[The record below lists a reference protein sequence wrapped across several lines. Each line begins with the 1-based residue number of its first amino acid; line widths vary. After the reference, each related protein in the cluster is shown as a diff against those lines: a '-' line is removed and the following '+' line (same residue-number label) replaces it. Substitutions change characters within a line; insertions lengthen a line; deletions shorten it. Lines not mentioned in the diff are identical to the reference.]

1 MLKRSFIHLF
11 VLSISV
17 IDWLIDI
24 SDIVVE
30 DWKSNCCYC
39 YFKKK
44 FFSSVIFQN
53 AYKTIDQDLIILTLF
68 FVFELFQIT
77 FYVLFCLF
85 LRTVTLKFAL
95 EVSSFYHIVFANIS
109 NSDQFILFIT
119 FPEVWKTF
127 HIWF

>member
-1 MLKRSFIHLF
+1 MLKRSSIHLF

-24 SDIVVE
+24 SDIVVGY
-30 DWKSNCCYC
+30 WKSNHCYC

-53 AYKTIDQDLIILTLF
+53 AYKSIDKDLIILTLF
-68 FVFELFQIT
+68 FVFEFFQIT
-77 FYVLFCLF
+77 FYMLFCLF
-85 LRTVTLKFAL
+85 SRIVTLKFAL
-95 EVSSFYHIVFANIS
+95 EVSSFYHIFFVNIS